1 MVDLSVKLSNL
12 KLENPTVLASGILD
26 TKRGLL
32 MRVIGEGIGALTTKS
47 FTIKPRE
54 GYKTPVIA
62 YVKAGILNAIGLTNP
77 GYKEIPNV
85 IKDLIGKIPV
95 IVSIAGS
102 TPKEFGT
109 IASYAEDSGA
119 NAIELNLSC
128 PHVKGYGLEIGEDP
142 DYVIEIVEEVSTVSS
157 IPIFMKVGY
166 HTKLIETVSR
176 ALDKGIS
183 GVTAINTL
191 KAMAIDIF
199 AKKPIL
205 SNKYGGLSGPAI
217 HPVAVKIVYDIYRE
231 FKIPI
236 IGVGGIL
243 SWDDAIEFILA
254 GASAIGIG
262 TGIAI
267 YGLNIIKNILKGIE
281 KYMEKEGFK
290 NISQM
295 IGYANIG

>member
-1 MVDLSVKLSNL
+1 MVDLSTKLSNITL
-12 KLENPTVLASGILD
+12 KNPTILASGILD
-26 TKRGLL
+26 TKKGLL
-32 MRVIGEGIGALTTKS
+32 MRVVREGIGALTTKS
-47 FTIKPRE
+47 FTVKPRE

-77 GYKEIPNV
+77 GYREIPN
-85 IKDLIGKIPV
+85 IIGELIGKVPV

-102 TPKEFGT
+102 TPKEFSI
-109 IASYAEDSGA
+109 IAAYAENSGA

-142 DYVIEIVEEVSTVSS
+142 EYTIDIVDAVSTVVS
-157 IPIFMKVGY
+157 IPVFMKVGY
-166 HTKLIETVSR
+166 HPKLLETVSR

-191 KAMAIDIF
+191 KAMAIDIY

-231 FKIPI
+231 FKVPI
-236 IGVGGIL
+236 IGIGGIL
-243 SWDDAIEFILA
+243 SWEDAVEFILA

-262 TGIAI
+262 SGIAI
-267 YGLNIIKNILKGIE
+267 YGLDIIKNILEGIE
-281 KYMEKEGFK
+281 KYMENEGFK
-290 NISQM
+290 SISQM